1 VSRNPSLQRT
11 AELKH
16 RLATGQSS
24 LTRGA
29 VKEAASQARVQPSA
43 RRLWFRC
50 LGGILTLL
58 SAGGF
63 VVVADDTRHTGEI
76 LAVTSILI
84 AGLALLGASFPNAV
98 SRKLT
103 LPWLA
108 AGSLT
113 GSLAGAAVDHM
124 LIGVAGGVLLGV
136 ALGTLW
142 HPRAPTQL

>member
-1 VSRNPSLQRT
+1 
-11 AELKH
+11 
-16 RLATGQSS
+16 
-24 LTRGA
+24 
-29 VKEAASQARVQPSA
+29 VKEADSPRGWAQPSP
-43 RRLWFRC
+43 RRVWFRP
-50 LGGILTLL
+50 LGVVLILL

-63 VVVADDTRHTGEI
+63 VVVADDIRHAGEI

-108 AGSLT
+108 AGSLA

-124 LIGVAGGVLLGV
+124 FIGVSGGILLGV
-136 ALGTLW
+136 VLGTLG
-142 HPRAPTQL
+142 HPRASR